1 MTLLNLL
8 HQLPTMDL
16 ARTFCR
22 LLISL
27 HDQRIINIFPFPPEW
42 TMKHNMVLPSSLNS
56 IFTAVLSL
64 LYAFSFYSEIT
75 CGRAR
80 NKKARKYTPYK
91 IAQNNRSSMAL
102 SFPTEQSKGQRR
114 SGNFETRLRSD
125 NSSLLGIV
133 AFWIELGKFQS
144 C

>member
-1 MTLLNLL
+1 
-8 HQLPTMDL
+8 
-16 ARTFCR
+16 
-22 LLISL
+22 
-27 HDQRIINIFPFPPEW
+27 
-42 TMKHNMVLPSSLNS
+42 MVLLSSLNT

-64 LYAFSFYSEIT
+64 LYAFSFYSEIA
-75 CGRAR
+75 CGHAK
-80 NKKARKYTPYK
+80 NKKAKKYTPYK

-133 AFWIELGKFQS
+133 AF
-144 C
+144 